1 MDNSTASPGDF
12 LGADNLGGFGYGVG
26 VSVGILLLITT
37 ITLASYY
44 CTRTDDQ
51 APQQRHIV
59 NVRGL
64 RTPPDGTVA
73 EGDAVAVDVGLDEA
87 TIKSYPRLLYSEAR
101 ARSSA
106 STDSCCSICL
116 ADYKGHHELRM
127 IPGCG
132 HLFHDACVDPW
143 LRMHPTC
150 PVCRTSPMPTPMST
164 PLAEAVPLASR
175 RD

>member
-1 MDNSTASPGDF
+1 MDNSTTSPGGF
-12 LGADNLGGFGYGVG
+12 LAADNLGGFGYGVG
-26 VSVGILLLITT
+26 ISVGILLLITT

-44 CTRTDDQ
+44 CTRTADP
-51 APQQRHIV
+51 APQQRNIV
-59 NVRGL
+59 NVRRL
-64 RTPPDGTVA
+64 RTRPDGAA

-87 TIKSYPRLLYSEAR
+87 TIKSYPRLLYSEVKL
-101 ARSSA
+101 RSPA
-106 STDSCCSICL
+106 STASCCSICL

-127 IPGCG
+127 IPDCG
-132 HLFHDACVDPW
+132 HLFHHACIDPW

-164 PLAEAVPLASR
+164 PLAEVVPLASR